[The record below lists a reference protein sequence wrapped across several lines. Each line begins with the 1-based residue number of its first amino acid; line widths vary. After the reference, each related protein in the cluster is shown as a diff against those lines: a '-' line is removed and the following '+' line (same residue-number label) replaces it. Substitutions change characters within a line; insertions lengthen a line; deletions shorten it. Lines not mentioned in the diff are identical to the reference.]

1 VTQHVRLIGPVF
13 PLPGGIA
20 QHNARLATE
29 LQSRGFDV
37 VVESWSHQYPKG
49 LYRGEAQVPSSQ
61 PEIEQPSAVL
71 RELKWFSPWSWWRAG
86 LRARSADIVILT
98 IPTPFHAM
106 PYWLLTRALSPTC
119 FVVGIAHNPNPHET
133 SPFDRALTRVLAS
146 LCDRIVVHN
155 DEGRVE
161 LERSVGDKTL
171 ISVVSLPSP
180 WSPPNTRRK
189 SKGREARLRALFF
202 GTVRPYKGLDLLF
215 EALALAPDIE
225 LVVAGDFW
233 EPVDKYHQLITRLGL
248 DSRVTLKPGYVPQ
261 NKFAE
266 LFDSA
271 DVLVLPYRSGSGS
284 ILRELAFDHGV
295 PVIATNVGSIAE
307 SLVDGQNG
315 YVIDSATPV
324 SIAAALQRASEPVL
338 WNQLAEGVVR
348 LRRDNDALWGEY
360 CNVVTNS
367 D

>member
-1 VTQHVRLIGPVF
+1 MTQQVRLIGPVF

-29 LQSRGFDV
+29 LESRGFRV
-37 VVESWSHQYPKG
+37 VVESWSHQYPKS
-49 LYRGEAQVPSSQ
+49 LYGGEAQVPSSQ
-61 PEIEQPSAVL
+61 PEVGQPSSVL
-71 RELKWFSPWSWWRAG
+71 RKLKWFSPWSWWRAG
-86 LRARSADIVILT
+86 TRAKSADVLVLT
-98 IPTPFHAM
+98 IPTPFHAI
-106 PYWLLTRALSPTC
+106 PYWLLARALPPKC

-155 DEGRVE
+155 DAGRAE
-161 LERSVGDKTL
+161 LKESVGKKPP
-171 ISVVSLPSP
+171 IAVVSLPSP
-180 WSPPNTRRK
+180 WSPPNIRRT
-189 SKGREARLRALFF
+189 SRGRGAHVRALFV
-202 GTVRPYKGLDLLF
+202 GTVRPYKGLDVLL

-233 EPVDKYHQLITRLGL
+233 EPIEKYRQLVTRLGL
-248 DSRVTLKPGYVPQ
+248 NSRVTLKPGYVPQ
-261 NKFAE
+261 EKFAE
-266 LFDSA
+266 LFDNA

-284 ILRELAFDHGV
+284 ILRELAFDYGL
-295 PVIATNVGSIAE
+295 PVIASNVGSIAE
-307 SLVDGQNG
+307 TIVDGQNG
-315 YVIDSATPV
+315 YVVDSATPD
-324 SIAAALQRASEPVL
+324 SLLAALQRASEPGV
-338 WNQLAEGVVR
+338 WDQLAEGVMR